1 MVIQYENQASGEN
14 MIFRQLFDAKSSTYT
29 YLLADEQS
37 KTAVLIDPV
46 FEQVNRD
53 VALINELG
61 LNLAYALDTHCH
73 ADHVTGSWLLKH
85 KTNCKIASA
94 KSIHAKNSDIGLV
107 NGDIINFGQYELEVR
122 ATPGHTEGC
131 LTYVCHTQK
140 IAFTGDA
147 LLIRGC
153 GRCDFQQGSASQLF
167 DSIHQQIFSL
177 SDDFQLYPGHD
188 YSGRCSTSVSEEKQ
202 FNARLGG
209 NASREDFVG
218 YMNNMSLPHP
228 KFIDIALPANVLSGK
243 PEVLPEEP
251 SWAPVELSYGGIYQ
265 VTSYWVAN
273 NLNKVTLLDV
283 REPNEIAISKVQN
296 KAVMEIPI
304 GTLEDNID
312 TIPTDKPIVVLC
324 RSGRR
329 SALAVTMLNKS
340 GLTNVANIKGG
351 MLDWQEQGLPL
362 SR

>member
-1 MVIQYENQASGEN
+1 MKKTNSGEN

-29 YLLADEQS
+29 YLLADEKS
-37 KTAVLIDPV
+37 KDAVIIDPV
-46 FEQVNRD
+46 FEQVKRD
-53 VALINELG
+53 IALINELG
-61 LNLAYALDTHCH
+61 LNLIYSLDTHCH

-107 NGDIINFGQYELEVR
+107 NGDIINVGQHELEVR

-131 LTYVCHTQK
+131 LTYVCNSQK
-140 IAFTGDA
+140 KAFTGDA

-228 KFIDIALPANVLSGK
+228 KYIDIALPANLVCGK
-243 PEVLPEEP
+243 PDEMPAEP
-251 SWAPVELSYGGIYQ
+251 SWAPVELSYSGIYQ
-265 VTSYWVAN
+265 VSPYWVAT
-273 NLNKVTLLDV
+273 NLDKVTVLDV
-283 REPNEIAISKVQN
+283 REPNEVKESQLQD
-296 KAVMEIPI
+296 AVCIPL
-304 GTLEDNID
+304 GELELQIVNI
-312 TIPTDKPIVVLC
+312 PRDKPIVTFC

-329 SALAVTMLNKS
+329 SALAVDILKKS
-340 GLTNVANIKGG
+340 GINNLANIKGG
-351 MLDWQEQGLPL
+351 MLAWQEQSLPYTAADK
-362 SR
+362 

>member
-1 MVIQYENQASGEN
+1 

-53 VALINELG
+53 VALLNELG
-61 LNLAYALDTHCH
+61 LTLAYALDTHCH

-94 KSIHAKNSDIGLV
+94 KSIHAKNANIGLV

-131 LTYVCHTQK
+131 LTYVCHSQK

-202 FNARLGG
+202 FNIRVGG
-209 NASREDFVG
+209 NASKEDFVG

-243 PEVLPEEP
+243 PETLPEEP
-251 SWAPVELSYGGIYQ
+251 TWAPVELSYGGIYQ
-265 VTSYWVAN
+265 VTSSWVAN
-273 NLNKVTLLDV
+273 NVDKVTILDV
-283 REPNEIAISKVQN
+283 REPNEVALNNGVSKV
-296 KAVMEIPI
+296 KGAVEIPL
-304 GTLEDNID
+304 GQLESKID
-312 TIPTDKPIVVLC
+312 AIPTDKPIVALC

-329 SALAVTMLNKS
+329 SALAVTMLNKA

-362 SR
+362 SS